1 MLMKI
6 FLFLYFTFSIGLPG
20 LFAQSESDYFEI
32 RNGTLIWQKS
42 WENHSSSD
50 ITGLFRSAG
59 LLENIVI
66 SGNKLTGDLKPFRA
80 DFEGAGYQESIV
92 PGYVSQK
99 ITGSMTV
106 EVRADRYTVTIR
118 DIKLLQEEGNQ
129 PIRLDSYAL
138 NGKSAFRA
146 DFIKGPKAIYNYSF
160 DQRLKFLTTED
171 KL

>member
-1 MLMKI
+1 MKI
-6 FLFLYFTFSIGLPG
+6 FLFLYLFFLSGFPG
-20 LFAQSESDYFEI
+20 LLAQSESDYFEI

-50 ITGLFRSAG
+50 ITSLFKSSG

-66 SGNKLTGDLKPFRA
+66 SGNKLTGDLKPFKA
-80 DFEGAGYQESIV
+80 DFEGAGYQESKV

-106 EVRADRYTVTIR
+106 EVKADRYTVTIR
-118 DIKLLQEEGNQ
+118 DIKLLQGEGNQ
-129 PIRLDSYAL
+129 PISLASYAL
-138 NGKSAFRA
+138 NVKSAFKS
-146 DFIKGPKAIYNYSF
+146 DFSKGPKAIYNYSF
-160 DQRLKFLTTED
+160 EQRLKFLTTED